1 MSEQRIDARAVLGQT
16 ESLMAVLEQ
25 WVALGWLR
33 PLDSAL
39 ARFLDDEASA
49 AGQPASP
56 LLLLAAALT
65 SHQLG
70 RGHVC
75 LDLAQMAREGFNDA
89 LSLPP
94 EDDDNPHR
102 HWLPS
107 ELLAGIGD
115 RDWARALDH
124 PLLVSVDDQADGQR
138 PLVHH
143 GSRLYLKRYWDYE
156 QGVFQQLATRLRPLA
171 TLEDPNGSGARVLAQ
186 ALAALFPGTAAAVDW
201 QRVACGN
208 AARQGFSVITGGPGT
223 GKTTTVVK
231 LLAALQAVAI
241 AGADGNT
248 AGRALRI
255 RLAAPTG
262 KAAARL
268 NESIAGAVSRLD
280 LTGLP
285 EGEAVRE
292 TIPSEVTTL
301 HRLLGSIPGSRKFR
315 HHRDNPLLVD
325 VLVVDEA
332 SMVDLE
338 MMART
343 LEALPAGGRLIL
355 LGDKDQ
361 LASVDAGAVLGELC
375 QRARLAHYTPATAA
389 WLEAITGDRVERTL
403 VDDDGC
409 RLDQA
414 ITLLRH
420 SYRFDA
426 ASGIGQLA
434 RVVNDPEPGSPAMA
448 QARRILDAGYADLA
462 WVPLGQDADEPMAR
476 HCINGGA
483 ERFANDGQ
491 GRRQNDQPMPPPDG
505 YRHYLEVMRDQQ
517 PAPEAGITAWDDWAA
532 RVLAAYGRF
541 QLLCALR
548 RGPFGVEGL
557 NPLIANGLRQAGL
570 IRSAEGWFPGRPVLV
585 TRNDYSLGLMNGDI
599 GIALELPAR
608 QWVAGEERV
617 DPAHLVTR
625 VAFPA
630 MDGGVRWV
638 LPSRLQE
645 VETVFAM
652 TVHKSQGSEFEHTCL
667 VLPDRLNPVL
677 TRELVY
683 TGITRAR
690 SWFSLLLPDQQV
702 LAEALERRVTR
713 TSGLGEW
720 LLSASR
726 LTDVRSGPASD

>member
-75 LDLAQMAREGFNDA
+75 LDLVQMAREGFNDA

-241 AGADGNT
+241 AGVDGNT

-375 QRARLAHYTPATAA
+375 QRARQAHYTPATAA

-403 VDDDGC
+403 VDDEGC